1 MDDKLISYKMESLN
15 CLERVALYGC
25 SAVTD
30 VDDAAALEVE
40 PSAIFSLSLSH
51 HMCWA
56 RCVTIWY
63 FCLKYRVTHHVS
75 DFGLG

>member
-1 MDDKLISYKMESLN
+1 MDDKLISYKLESLN

-40 PSAIFSLSLSH
+40 PSVTFSLVNVAPPSPPSLLSRE
-51 HMCWA
+51 A
-56 RCVTIWY
+56 FLTGTSS
-63 FCLKYRVTHHVS
+63 KS
-75 DFGLG
+75 N